1 MNICKLKH
9 NWEYYKEEYNPYDG
23 IYDVGTG
30 LNKHKHIA
38 KAFVRKC
45 KRCNK
50 KQEAVIGS
58 GVYNFK
64 LKKYCFWTPCE
75 LTEQEARDFKLRKLG
90 L

>member
-9 NWEYYKEEYNPYDG
+9 NWEYYQEEFDPSYEIHGLKIDYEKET
-23 IYDVGTG
+23 VW
-30 LNKHKHIA
+30 
-38 KAFVRKC
+38 VRKC

-64 LKKYCFWTPCE
+64 LKKYCFWTPCV